1 MSFSTK
7 KKYDDRGL
15 KNILYIGG
23 DQGYWTTIKKQYE
36 LDYRMSSFLYYNYKI
51 DGKEVTYKDVFF
63 KTFELMP
70 KIIYVD
76 ISKDTPTMLK
86 LCRLFARE
94 RIFENSCLV
103 ALVNTSKE
111 IQDALNSNVD
121 IAHIKCGE
129 IHDVI
134 YVRMVS
140 QKEAIEPRFARA
152 LTEIKEEVL
161 SPVRIGYLTKDYVH
175 VEGDVP
181 LKRREELRCFQ

>member
-1 MSFSTK
+1 
-7 KKYDDRGL
+7 
-15 KNILYIGG
+15 
-23 DQGYWTTIKKQYE
+23 
-36 LDYRMSSFLYYNYKI
+36 MSSFLYYNYKI

-111 IQDALNSNVD
+111 IQDALNSKVD

-134 YVRMVS
+134 YGPVRMVFP
-140 QKEAIEPRFARA
+140 KEALEPRFARA

-161 SPVRIGYLTKDYVH
+161 SPVRIGYLTKDYIH

-181 LKRREELRCFQ
+181 QKTGRVTMFPVKSLRKVYRVKSFTSIV